1 MHQPIDGIIPVMLTP
16 LTEQGALDL
25 EGLDRLVDWYLDH
38 GADALFAVCQS
49 SEMQLLSLDERVTLA
64 RRTLARAAGRVPVIA
79 SGHVSDDRQAQ
90 LDELLAVAETGVD
103 GVVLVTNRLDP
114 QRLGAATWR
123 DNLDWL
129 LERLPAEL
137 PLGLYECPAPYRRL
151 LSDEELSYCAQS
163 GRFVVLKDVSCDLA
177 TVQRRVELVRG
188 TPLAIVNANAAIAH
202 EAMLAGARGFSG
214 VFTNFHPDLYKWLL
228 VQGPD
233 HPELA
238 RELANFLSLSAVT
251 ETLGYPKNAKV
262 HQQRLGTFES
272 TFSRVV
278 RDDVLEKFWALGV
291 ICLLYTS
298 PSPRD

>member
-188 TPLAIVNANAAIAH
+188 TPLAIVNANAVSYTHLRAH
-202 EAMLAGARGFSG
+202 E
-214 VFTNFHPDLYKWLL
+214 T
-228 VQGPD
+228 
-233 HPELA
+233 
-238 RELANFLSLSAVT
+238 
-251 ETLGYPKNAKV
+251 
-262 HQQRLGTFES
+262 
-272 TFSRVV
+272 
-278 RDDVLEKFWALGV
+278 
-291 ICLLYTS
+291 
-298 PSPRD
+298 